1 MAPDQRPAD
10 LCVPPDPADVSLHA
24 LEAPRAAAMPLGS
37 APMPS
42 GWSELGEAADR
53 REQGTLAAE
62 LTRRIVGLLREH
74 TGSGATTAKAAITS
88 ELVVVTLVD
97 CFTTL
102 EKQLADNGQGE
113 LVTQGRRGIH
123 DAMRLEATAI
133 VEELT
138 NEHVSAYLSAQQ
150 ADADLAFLVFYL
162 APLRPSAA

>member
-1 MAPDQRPAD
+1 MAPVQRPTD
-10 LCVPPDPADVSLHA
+10 LYVPPDPTDVSLHA
-24 LEAPRAAAMPLGS
+24 LDAPRAAAMPLGS

-42 GWSELGEAADR
+42 GWNEFGEAADR

-74 TGSGATTAKAAITS
+74 TGSGATTAKAAITAD
-88 ELVVVTLVD
+88 LVVVTLVD

-102 EKQLADNGQGE
+102 ERQLAANGQGE
-113 LVTQGRRGIH
+113 LVMQGRRGIH

-162 APLRPSAA
+162 APLRQSAA